1 MATERRENGCGLRG
15 VEINCV
21 FVATVRE
28 KFAEGNLYAV
38 LSFTAV
44 ES

>member
-1 MATERRENGCGLRG
+1 MWARG

-21 FVATVRE
+21 FVATVRR

-38 LSFTAV
+38 LSFMAA